1 MNNNIIYADHAATT
15 PLSSA
20 AREAMLPY
28 MEQEYGNPSA
38 LYSLARRARKAVA
51 NARHRIA
58 ESINARPEELFFTS
72 GGSESDNWALL
83 GTVLHPQ
90 QEKKHIV
97 VSAIEHH
104 AILNTCSYLK
114 RLGFKITILQPN
126 SQGIIT
132 SDTLQ
137 KAITPDT
144 ALVSIMLANNEIGT
158 IEPIKELSAVAHS
171 VGALFHT
178 DAVQAVGHIPV
189 DVDQLGVDLLSASAH
204 KFNGPKGI
212 GFLFVRQNTSIDSLI
227 HGGMQEG
234 GFRAGTENVAG
245 IVGMAEALREH
256 TENLAYES
264 AFLQGLQHHLVQ
276 ALRDA
281 NIDFVVNGDV
291 NRIPGNV
298 SLSFRDLEGEA
309 LLHRLD
315 LHGILVAT
323 GSACDSKSQVLSHV
337 IQAIGVSP
345 EYASGTIRITLGMDN
360 DVQQVDR
367 IAKGIIDIVRGY

>member
-1 MNNNIIYADHAATT
+1 MNNKIIYADHAATT

-28 MEQEYGNPSA
+28 MEHEYGNPSA
-38 LYSLARRARKAVA
+38 LYSLARRARQAVT
-51 NARHRIA
+51 NARQKIA
-58 ESINARPEELFFTS
+58 EAINARPEELFFTS

-83 GTVLHPQ
+83 GTALHSR
-90 QEKKHIV
+90 QEKRHIV

-126 SQGIIT
+126 PKGIIT
-132 SDTLQ
+132 SDSLQ
-137 KAITPDT
+137 EVITPDT

-158 IEPIKELSAVAHS
+158 IEPIKELAAVAHS
-171 VGALFHT
+171 VGALFHS

-189 DVDQLGVDLLSASAH
+189 DVNQLGVDLLSASAH
-204 KFNGPKGI
+204 KFNGPKGT

-227 HGGMQEG
+227 HGGMQES

-245 IVGMAEALREH
+245 IVGMAAALREH
-256 TENLAYES
+256 TEKLADES
-264 AFLQGLQHHLVQ
+264 AYLQGLQNHLVQ

-281 NIDFVVNGDV
+281 NIDFIVNGDI

-315 LHGILVAT
+315 LQGILVAT
-323 GSACDSKSQVLSHV
+323 GSACDSKRQVLSHV
-337 IQAIGVSP
+337 IQAIGVAP

-367 IAKGIIDIVRGY
+367 IAKGIIDVAR